1 MSLYTDCGYWIRSST
16 GRLCLDFIPCETPL
30 VVRPGRVFG
39 NSVISRPEGINSFN
53 APNREATLI
62 ASLTLSQYDRFCHGC
77 FGKERV
83 ILISTLTAARL
94 GALIHLSWSSEQKAP
109 VEIASLPAFLDVDC
123 WSWPWIDDTPNFSR
137 HDSANPF
144 VKCGR
149 GLGGPNHHNDQALRM
164 KNGWTRCDTRV
175 GLCLTLY
182 TSLMTVGS
190 HMDPWMSQGNYII
203 SQLGNSSNHED
214 YAIVEK
220 VVFRLMISESSQ
232 PIPDGYLFLCP
243 LDHFQVGPSL
253 FRWPDC
259 PAYWSLDPLGINR
272 LSMEDAHLLGFPSFE
287 MTTGIQVM
295 YWDESFY
302 AGVRQFQQAKGFDP
316 DSQDAAR
323 HLDHPLYRVCT
334 DTDEPFTHID
344 DKHSWESDS
353 DDGELVV
360 VPDRTAEEQFDWD
373 SCDHELSDCE

>member
-1 MSLYTDCGYWIRSST
+1 MDPVFYS
-16 GRLCLDFIPCETPL
+16 PL
-30 VVRPGRVFG
+30 NQHSPQMY
-39 NSVISRPEGINSFN
+39 S
-53 APNREATLI
+53 
-62 ASLTLSQYDRFCHGC
+62 
-77 FGKERV
+77 
-83 ILISTLTAARL
+83 
-94 GALIHLSWSSEQKAP
+94 
-109 VEIASLPAFLDVDC
+109 
-123 WSWPWIDDTPNFSR
+123 
-137 HDSANPF
+137 
-144 VKCGR
+144 
-149 GLGGPNHHNDQALRM
+149 
-164 KNGWTRCDTRV
+164 RCDTRV

-302 AGVRQFQQAKGFDP
+302 AGVRQFQQAKGSIP
-316 DSQDAAR
+316 TAR
-323 HLDHPLYRVCT
+323 TLRAISIIHSIECVQTQTSHLRTVRQS
-334 DTDEPFTHID
+334 F
-344 DKHSWESDS
+344 SSDS
-353 DDGELVV
+353 VD
-360 VPDRTAEEQFDWD
+360 
-373 SCDHELSDCE
+373 